1 MKLFDAETGYLL
13 LDEVV
18 ESKDSFKKIMEDWI
32 ITDEEME
39 DQVNRV
45 IDRLKTMEEILSDNE
60 KTLVLDAISELA
72 VLYEMNARRE
82 KDLVLPRLQPRTA
95 GDERDL

>member
-18 ESKDSFKKIMEDWI
+18 ESKDSFKKIMEDGI

-45 IDRLKTMEEILSDNE
+45 IDRLKTMEEILSDYE
-60 KTLVLDAISELA
+60 KTLVLDAISELE

-82 KDLVLPRLQPRTA
+82 KQE
-95 GDERDL
+95 GDYGNI

>member
-1 MKLFDAETGYLL
+1 MKLLDAETGYLL

-18 ESKDSFKKIMEDWI
+18 ESKDSFKKIMEDGI

-45 IDRLKTMEEILSDNE
+45 IDRLKTMEEILSDYE

-82 KDLVLPRLQPRTA
+82 KQE
-95 GDERDL
+95 GDYGNI

>member
-1 MKLFDAETGYLL
+1 MKLVDAETGYLL

-18 ESKDSFKKIMEDWI
+18 ESKDSFKKIMEDGI

-82 KDLVLPRLQPRTA
+82 KQE
-95 GDERDL
+95 GDYGNI

>member
-18 ESKDSFKKIMEDWI
+18 ESKDSFKKIMEDGI

-45 IDRLKTMEEILSDNE
+45 IDRLKTMEEILSDYE

-72 VLYEMNARRE
+72 VLDEMNARRE
-82 KDLVLPRLQPRTA
+82 KQE
-95 GDERDL
+95 GDYGNI

>member
-18 ESKDSFKKIMEDWI
+18 ESKDSFKKIMEDGI

-39 DQVNRV
+39 DQGNRV

-82 KDLVLPRLQPRTA
+82 KQE
-95 GDERDL
+95 GDYGNI

>member
-13 LDEVV
+13 LDEAV
-18 ESKDSFKKIMEDWI
+18 ESKDSFKKIMEDGI

-45 IDRLKTMEEILSDNE
+45 IYRLKTMEEILSDYE

-82 KDLVLPRLQPRTA
+82 KQE
-95 GDERDL
+95 GDYGNI

>member
-18 ESKDSFKKIMEDWI
+18 ESKDSFKKIMEDGI

-45 IDRLKTMEEILSDNE
+45 IDRLKTMEDILSAMR
-60 KTLVLDAISELA
+60 KLW
-72 VLYEMNARRE
+72 YGCH
-82 KDLVLPRLQPRTA
+82 Q
-95 GDERDL
+95 

>member
-18 ESKDSFKKIMEDWI
+18 ESKDSFKKIMEDGT

-82 KDLVLPRLQPRTA
+82 KQE
-95 GDERDL
+95 GDYGNI

>member
-18 ESKDSFKKIMEDWI
+18 ESKDSFKKIMEDGI

-45 IDRLKTMEEILSDNE
+45 IDRLKTMEEILSDYE

-82 KDLVLPRLQPRTA
+82 KQE
-95 GDERDL
+95 GEYGNI

>member
-1 MKLFDAETGYLL
+1 MKLFDAEIGYLL

-18 ESKDSFKKIMEDWI
+18 ESKDSFKKIMEDGI

-82 KDLVLPRLQPRTA
+82 KQE
-95 GDERDL
+95 GDYGNI

>member
-18 ESKDSFKKIMEDWI
+18 ESKDSFKKIMEDGI

-82 KDLVLPRLQPRTA
+82 KQE
-95 GDERDL
+95 GDYGNI

>member
-18 ESKDSFKKIMEDWI
+18 ESKDSFKKIMEDGI

-39 DQVNRV
+39 E
-45 IDRLKTMEEILSDNE
+45 IMKKEILPLRFHTVNP
-60 KTLVLDAISELA
+60 LVKEA
-72 VLYEMNARRE
+72 
-82 KDLVLPRLQPRTA
+82 K
-95 GDERDL
+95 

>member
-18 ESKDSFKKIMEDWI
+18 ESKDSFKKIMEDGI
-32 ITDEEME
+32 ITDEELE

-82 KDLVLPRLQPRTA
+82 KQE
-95 GDERDL
+95 GDYGNI

>member
-1 MKLFDAETGYLL
+1 MKLFDAETGYLS

-18 ESKDSFKKIMEDWI
+18 ESKDSFKKIMEDGI

-82 KDLVLPRLQPRTA
+82 KQE
-95 GDERDL
+95 GDYGNI

>member
-18 ESKDSFKKIMEDWI
+18 ESKDSFKKIMEDGI

-39 DQVNRV
+39 DHVNRV

-82 KDLVLPRLQPRTA
+82 KQE
-95 GDERDL
+95 GDYGNI

>member
-18 ESKDSFKKIMEDWI
+18 ESKDSFKKIMEDGI

-39 DQVNRV
+39 DQVNRA
-45 IDRLKTMEEILSDNE
+45 DKE
-60 KTLVLDAISELA
+60 KE
-72 VLYEMNARRE
+72 
-82 KDLVLPRLQPRTA
+82 
-95 GDERDL
+95 

>member
-18 ESKDSFKKIMEDWI
+18 ESKDSFKKIMEDGI

-39 DQVNRV
+39 DQVSRV
-45 IDRLKTMEEILSDNE
+45 IDRLKTMEEILSDYE

-82 KDLVLPRLQPRTA
+82 KQE
-95 GDERDL
+95 GDYGNI

>member
-18 ESKDSFKKIMEDWI
+18 ESKDSFKKIMEDGI

-82 KDLVLPRLQPRTA
+82 NQE
-95 GDERDL
+95 GDYGNI

>member
-18 ESKDSFKKIMEDWI
+18 ESKDSFKKIMEDGI

-82 KDLVLPRLQPRTA
+82 KQE
-95 GDERDL
+95 GDYVNI

>member
-18 ESKDSFKKIMEDWI
+18 ESKDSFKKIMEDGI
-32 ITDEEME
+32 ITDGEME

-45 IDRLKTMEEILSDNE
+45 IDRLKTMEEILSDYE

-82 KDLVLPRLQPRTA
+82 KQE
-95 GDERDL
+95 GDYGNI

>member
-18 ESKDSFKKIMEDWI
+18 ESKDSFKKIMEDGI

-45 IDRLKTMEEILSDNE
+45 IDRLKTMEEILSDYE

-82 KDLVLPRLQPRTA
+82 KQE
-95 GDERDL
+95 GDYGNI

>member
-1 MKLFDAETGYLL
+1 MKRFDAETGYLL

-18 ESKDSFKKIMEDWI
+18 ESKDSFKKIMEDGI

-82 KDLVLPRLQPRTA
+82 KQE
-95 GDERDL
+95 GDYGNI

>member
-18 ESKDSFKKIMEDWI
+18 ESKDSFKKIMEDGI

-45 IDRLKTMEEILSDNE
+45 IDRLKTMEEVLSDYE

-82 KDLVLPRLQPRTA
+82 KQE
-95 GDERDL
+95 GDYGNI

>member
-1 MKLFDAETGYLL
+1 MKLFDSETGYLL

-18 ESKDSFKKIMEDWI
+18 ESKDSFKKIMEDGI

-82 KDLVLPRLQPRTA
+82 KQE
-95 GDERDL
+95 GDYGNI